1 MNKSEDLS
9 YAPEFYYHGLYI
21 GRLEYIK
28 DDEDDPDSKGKWIV
42 WAGQR
47 DTEADLDYY
56 EPTAKTTI
64 AAFRDEVEGY
74 GYMFGTDYD
83 HEDVESQM
91 DNYDPNAGFE
101 IWWGNSCH
109 DGGSNHPPVH
119 ELEREV
125 IHPSWA
131 RETWQVFSKGG
142 DAMWRTE

>member
-1 MNKSEDLS
+1 MKISWILTFKDDATHNSINTQKEDSIMNKSEDLS

-101 IWWGNSCH
+101 IW
-109 DGGSNHPPVH
+109 
-119 ELEREV
+119 
-125 IHPSWA
+125 
-131 RETWQVFSKGG
+131 
-142 DAMWRTE
+142 